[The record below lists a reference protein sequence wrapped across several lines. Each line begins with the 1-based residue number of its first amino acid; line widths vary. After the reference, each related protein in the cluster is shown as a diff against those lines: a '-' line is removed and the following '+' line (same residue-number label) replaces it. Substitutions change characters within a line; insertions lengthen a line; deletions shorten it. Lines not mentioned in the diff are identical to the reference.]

1 MDGILSVENFD
12 ASLAEDLMYMA
23 PFVANSDDEMVKS
36 FVTKYQEKYGEVPN
50 QFAADAYD
58 CVYVVKAA
66 MEEAGVTV
74 DMDASA
80 ICDAMKTAMTAI
92 TFDGITGKGISWE
105 ASGEPNK
112 APLIVQI
119 KGGEGVAL

>member
-1 MDGILSVENFD
+1 MDGILTVENFD
-12 ASLAEDLMYMA
+12 ASLAEGLMYMA
-23 PFVANSDDEMVKS
+23 PFVANSDDEQVKS
-36 FVTKYQEKYGEVPN
+36 FVTKYQEKHNEIPN

-66 MEEAGVTV
+66 MEAAGVTA

-80 ICDAMKTAMTAI
+80 ICDAMVGAMTGL
-92 TFDGITGKGISWE
+92 TYDGITGKGISWE

-119 KGGEGVAL
+119 KDGEGTAL

>member
-23 PFVANSDDEMVKS
+23 PFVPNSDDEMVKS
-36 FVTKYQEKYGEVPN
+36 FVSKYQEKYNEVPN

-80 ICDAMKTAMTAI
+80 ICDAMKTAMTSI